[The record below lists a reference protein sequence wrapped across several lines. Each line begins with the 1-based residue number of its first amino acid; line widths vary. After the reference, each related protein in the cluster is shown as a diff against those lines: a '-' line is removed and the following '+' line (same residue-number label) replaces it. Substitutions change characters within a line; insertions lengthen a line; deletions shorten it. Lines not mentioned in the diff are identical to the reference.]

1 MSIDYIKFIKVFS
14 KSYAEKRG
22 EKGATS
28 GKNPQE
34 SRLCMSEK
42 ACISAIFRIFLIF
55 TIFTEESGIGVVEII
70 LILVVL
76 IGLIIIFKNQ
86 LTALV
91 NKTFSGINK
100 KAGGL

>member
-1 MSIDYIKFIKVFS
+1 MTRHRRVIGGIDTERGKEQFMKKRS
-14 KSYAEKRG
+14 AEIR
-22 EKGATS
+22 
-28 GKNPQE
+28 
-34 SRLCMSEK
+34 R
-42 ACISAIFRIFLIF
+42 F
-55 TIFTEESGIGVVEII
+55 FTEESGIGVVEII